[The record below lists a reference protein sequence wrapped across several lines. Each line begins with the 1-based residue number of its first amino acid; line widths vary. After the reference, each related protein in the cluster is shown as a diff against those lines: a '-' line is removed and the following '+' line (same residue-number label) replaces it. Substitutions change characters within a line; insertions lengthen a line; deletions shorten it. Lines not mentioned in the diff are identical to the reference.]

1 MTTVEHR
8 PAAARGKA
16 RNAFGALPR
25 LTSTRAFA
33 ALAIFVFH
41 LHHDR
46 VLGASVFPFAYSL
59 LGYFFLLSGFVLA
72 WSTSPSL
79 PTRRYYRRRAA
90 RIWPNHLVMVVIA
103 LLVPVTPHRHPSV
116 LAVTSNV
123 FLVQSWFPK
132 GDVVFGLNAGEWSLS
147 VEVAF
152 YAALPLLLP
161 LLRRLS
167 ARQRWAVAWGAL
179 FLDAAV
185 VLAAAQI
192 GGNVATGAYTQ
203 PLLRAGEFLLGVV
216 AALEMRRGWRLPAWV
231 RYPGAGGCA
240 LIAFLVPHPLPS
252 LNPLLAPMWLLLIVG
267 WAQADIEQR
276 RGMLTWTPLVYAG
289 QLAFAF
295 YLVHDLVILN
305 LAYWLHFH
313 VATLCAVML
322 VTSVGLAVAIHHA
335 VEQPMQRL
343 LSGRSGP
350 PQAADSESA
359 TRS

>member
-1 MTTVEHR
+1 MTTVEDR
-8 PAAARGKA
+8 PFAVRPRG
-16 RNAFGALPR
+16 RSDFRALPR

-33 ALAIFVFH
+33 ALAVFAFH

-46 VLGASVFPFAYSL
+46 VVGAKLLPFAYSL

-72 WSTSPSL
+72 WSTSPSTPKL
-79 PTRRYYRRRAA
+79 RYYRRRFA
-90 RIWPNHLVMVVIA
+90 RIWPNHLVMLAVA
-103 LLVPVTPHRHPSV
+103 LLVPVTPHRHPDA
-116 LAVTSNV
+116 LAITSNV

-132 GDVVFGLNAGEWSLS
+132 GDVVFGLNASEWSLS

-152 YAALPLLLP
+152 YAALPVLLP
-161 LLRRLS
+161 LMRKLPTPY
-167 ARQRWAVAWGAL
+167 RWAVALSVLVA
-179 FLDAAV
+179 DAV
-185 VLAAAQI
+185 VVLTAAHI

-216 AALEMRRGWRLPAWV
+216 AALEMRRGWRLPAVV
-231 RYPGAGGCA
+231 RLSGAA
-240 LIAFLVPHPLPS
+240 VIAVATFLVPHPLPS

-267 WAQADIEQR
+267 WAQSDIEER
-276 RGMLTWTPLVYAG
+276 PGILTWTPLVYAG

-305 LAYWLHFH
+305 LAYWIHIQAGYL
-313 VATLCAVML
+313 AAIML
-322 VTSVGLAVAIHHA
+322 VVSVALAAALHHG

-350 PQAADSESA
+350 RQAADSESA
-359 TRS
+359 AAR